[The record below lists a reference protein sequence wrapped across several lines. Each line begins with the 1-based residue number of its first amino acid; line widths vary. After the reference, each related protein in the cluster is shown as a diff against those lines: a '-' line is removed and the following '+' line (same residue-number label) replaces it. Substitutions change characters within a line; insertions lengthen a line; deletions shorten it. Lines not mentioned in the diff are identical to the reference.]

1 MIKLTIKKFA
11 RGVGRALKSYLQY
24 YPDFTPRKRVAYHN
38 YERTAKAVER
48 MYADENLM
56 MWSYFNG
63 VGNFMRKATRK
74 GIAN

>member
-1 MIKLTIKKFA
+1 MIKFTIKSFA
-11 RGVGRALKSYLQY
+11 RGVGRALKGYLQY

-48 MYADENLM
+48 MYADEDRM

-63 VGNFMRKATRK
+63 VGIFMRRAIRK